1 MCHSWTKSY
10 EFAPATP
17 PDQVTHS
24 SNEVTV
30 QHHNHQTAEARALQL
45 GSIGN
50 TVGAAAALV
59 FYLRSGSDALL
70 LDGLY
75 TAVMAGASVIA
86 GAVNRAALQPRSRAY
101 PFGAS
106 GQEPLYVL
114 FRTLVVL
121 GIIAFAMVSAAG
133 KVLTYLQGMPI
144 PPVRLDGL
152 GWYFSAMVLLN
163 LWLWRVFA
171 ASWRRSGSNNTML
184 LGMAISARF
193 DALISAGTGIA
204 LLGSPLL
211 LGTPWA
217 PLVPIAD
224 ALLVLVLSVALLG
237 EPVAILK
244 GAVAEAAGSSQSIAT
259 ATQTYCAKAI
269 GAILAQQDCALLE
282 LAMIRLGR
290 TVTAVAYIEP
300 ASAMTAVQIDAL
312 RLAVEQ
318 ELIGTLH
325 GPVLCEVIP
334 TAVHPYAEA
343 AN

>member
-1 MCHSWTKSY
+1 M
-10 EFAPATP
+10 AQPAHPT
-17 PDQVTHS
+17 S
-24 SNEVTV
+24 
-30 QHHNHQTAEARALQL
+30 EARALQL
-45 GSIGN
+45 GTLGN
-50 TVGAAAALV
+50 ALGAASALV

-86 GAVNRAALQPRSRAY
+86 GRVSRAALQPRSRAY

-114 FRTLVVL
+114 FRTLVLL

-133 KVLTYLQGMPI
+133 KVLTHLQGGSV

-152 GWYFSAMVLLN
+152 GWYFSAMVVLN
-163 LWLWRVFA
+163 LWLWRVFVRNW
-171 ASWRRSGSNNTML
+171 SSCGGNSDML
-184 LGMAISARF
+184 RGMAISARF

-211 LGTPWA
+211 LGTPLA
-217 PLVPIAD
+217 PVVPIAD
-224 ALLVLVLSVALLG
+224 ALLVLILSAALLG
-237 EPVAILK
+237 EPIAILK
-244 GAVAEAAGSSQSIAT
+244 GAVAEAAGSSRSIAQD
-259 ATQTYCAKAI
+259 TQNTCAWAI
-269 GAILAQQDCALLE
+269 APALNQHGCELLE

-290 TVTAVAYIEP
+290 TVTAVAYVEP
-300 ASAMTAVQIDAL
+300 ANAMTAGQIDDL

-318 ELIGTLH
+318 QLVKTLQS
-325 GPVLCEVIP
+325 PVLCEVIP

>member
-1 MCHSWTKSY
+1 MPH
-10 EFAPATP
+10 PVL
-17 PDQVTHS
+17 PDS
-24 SNEVTV
+24 
-30 QHHNHQTAEARALQL
+30 EARALQL
-45 GSIGN
+45 GTLGN
-50 TVGAAAALV
+50 AIGAASALV
-59 FYLRSGSDALL
+59 FYLRSGSGALL

-86 GAVNRAALQPRSRAY
+86 AQVSRAAQQPRSRAY

-114 FRTLVVL
+114 FRTLVLL

-133 KVLTYLQGMPI
+133 KVLTHLQGGAV

-152 GWYFSAMVLLN
+152 GWYFSAMVVLN

-171 ASWRRSGSNNTML
+171 QSWNNSGRNSDML
-184 LGMAISARF
+184 RGMAISARF

-211 LGTPWA
+211 LGTPLS

-224 ALLVLVLSVALLG
+224 AVLVLVLSVALLG
-237 EPVAILK
+237 EPTAELRSRCCHAINPALK
-244 GAVAEAAGSSQSIAT
+244 QH
-259 ATQTYCAKAI
+259 
-269 GAILAQQDCALLE
+269 DCALIE

-290 TVTAVAYIEP
+290 TFTAVAYVEP
-300 ASAMTAVQIDAL
+300 ASAMTANQIDGL

-318 ELIGTLH
+318 ELVNSLRTT
-325 GPVLCEVIP
+325 VLCEVIP

-343 AN
+343 TN